1 MEQMN
6 ILDILIV
13 AIMAFSLF
21 AGMYKGFVTSLLS
34 TFGFIGSWFGAS
46 MLYEKI
52 ANLALSNNTLMAVL
66 NQYLEPETFFAS
78 NAQAAMAV
86 SEVVSGGEAAIQA
99 AVSSVGDKIS
109 IIANAFEANVRN
121 QAFANLNITTL
132 ADYLDQTIWQ
142 AVFNV
147 LAFIVAFVVLYI
159 VVMLV
164 VNLLDHV
171 VRFPIVRMFDWLLG
185 GVCGVVRGLVV
196 AVLVLCIVPSVV
208 SLISPE
214 LTQTLIGESTLYSFI
229 SQLDF
234 LRVSSMVSKLIG

>member
-1 MEQMN
+1 MN

-13 AIMAFSLF
+13 AVMAFSLF
-21 AGMYKGFVTSLLS
+21 AGMYKGFVVSGLS
-34 TFGFIGSWFGAS
+34 TLGFVGSWIGATRI
-46 MLYEKI
+46 YERI
-52 ANLALSNNTLMAVL
+52 ANLALSNDTLMAVL

-78 NAQAAMAV
+78 HTQAAMSV

-99 AVSSVGDKIS
+99 AVSSVGEKIS
-109 IIANAFEANVRN
+109 IIANAFESNIRS
-121 QAFANLNITTL
+121 QAFANLNISSL
-132 ADYLDQTIWQ
+132 ADYLDQTIWM

-147 LAFIVAFVVLYI
+147 LAFILSFIVIYI

-171 VRFPIVRMFDWLLG
+171 VRFPVLRMFDWLLG
-185 GVCGVVRGLVV
+185 GVCGLVRGLVI

-214 LTQTLIGESTLYSFI
+214 LTQSLLGESTLYGFV

-234 LRVSSMVSKLIG
+234 LRVSDMVSQLIG